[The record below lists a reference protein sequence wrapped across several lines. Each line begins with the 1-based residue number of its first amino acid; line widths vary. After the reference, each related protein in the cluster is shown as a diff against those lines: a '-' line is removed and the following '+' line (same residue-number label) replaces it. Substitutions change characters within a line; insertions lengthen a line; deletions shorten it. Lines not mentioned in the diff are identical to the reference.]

1 MDEVGD
7 IVVRISNEDFTDVT
21 LAIGDTYGDDDEGYD
36 EVVDMVAE
44 IKVDKLA
51 KTLLM
56 WWLWWLVRWWGGDV
70 GGGYGGNVQQNE
82 QGSVCQQNMKRM
94 SAGRWC
100 VDVRLSQYILPLF

>member
-56 WWLWWLVRWWGGDV
+56 
-70 GGGYGGNVQQNE
+70 
-82 QGSVCQQNMKRM
+82 
-94 SAGRWC
+94 
-100 VDVRLSQYILPLF
+100 

>member
-7 IVVRISNEDFTDVT
+7 IVVRISNEDFTDVI
-21 LAIGDTYGDDDEGYD
+21 LVIGDTYGDDDEVAD
-36 EVVDMVAE
+36 E
-44 IKVDKLA
+44 A

-100 VDVRLSQYILPLF
+100 VDVRVSQYILPLF